1 MENILF
7 HIKYI
12 LVKWVTIIGK
22 ILMDQRTKK
31 DGGEICSSRQ
41 SFEDY
46 IGFAIKR
53 LYPVNQCKNGLIFW
67 TYLTNRE

>member
-12 LVKWVTIIGK
+12 LEKWMTIIRK

-31 DGGEICSSRQ
+31 DGGEIHTSRQ

-46 IGFAIKR
+46 IGFAIK
-53 LYPVNQCKNGLIFW
+53 
-67 TYLTNRE
+67 